1 MEIFII
7 TLAETCPSIEPLNYD
22 INSQGVQPNKQTHKH
37 TNKQHTKYGVTLVFF
52 FNLNI
57 LKSGV
62 GKTVT
67 GLSEG

>member
-1 MEIFII
+1 ML
-7 TLAETCPSIEPLNYD
+7 TSIVKVYN
-22 INSQGVQPNKQTHKH
+22 QTKKH